1 MRYAMVPRFESNQN
15 EFVQMSLERYFTGKS
30 FFVPEKLK
38 YKFEEFIFLIEI
50 IISKHF
56 D

>member
-30 FFVPEKLK
+30 FFVPEKN
-38 YKFEEFIFLIEI
+38 EI
-50 IISKHF
+50 KIRRIYF
-56 D
+56 FN